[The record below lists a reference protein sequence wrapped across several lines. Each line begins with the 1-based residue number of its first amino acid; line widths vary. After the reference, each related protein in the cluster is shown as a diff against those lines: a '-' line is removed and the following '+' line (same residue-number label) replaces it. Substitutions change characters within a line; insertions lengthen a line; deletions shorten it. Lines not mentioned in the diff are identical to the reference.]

1 MSAIKLRDNI
11 YAVGAVD
18 PEVRIFHGYETPFG
32 ATYNCYLVI
41 DEKITLIDNVKAL
54 FTEQFIQNIEEIVP
68 LEKID
73 VLIQN
78 HIEPDHSGSFPEI
91 LKRNP
96 NLEVYLTSGS
106 KNGIKAYYGLEDYN
120 AHVVKLGDTLSTG
133 KYTYHFVPAPMV
145 HWPDSMLTY
154 LAEEKILFSNDAFGQ
169 HVCTG
174 ETYDDEMGLE
184 RLMERAMDYYGN
196 IVLPFGN
203 QVQKVLEQA
212 AGLDIG
218 MICPSH
224 GVILRSYIKEIVEAY
239 GRWARN
245 ECDMDKVVIVYDSMW
260 GSTEEMAYKIKKEYE
275 DLGKKV
281 HMHCLRDEHY
291 SQVMGDVV
299 EAKFVFLGAST
310 LNNNM
315 MPTMAAFVTYMKG
328 LRPKDRIGL
337 AFGSYGWSGEATK
350 QVDEIMQGLG
360 WHTMPIRKQLY
371 RG

>member
-1 MSAIKLRDNI
+1 MAAIKIRDNI

-18 PEVRIFHGYETPFG
+18 PEVRIFHGYQTPFG

-41 DEKITLIDNVKAL
+41 DEKITLIDNVKAK
-54 FTEQFIQNIEEIVP
+54 FTEQYLKNIEEIVP
-68 LEKID
+68 IEKID

-78 HIEPDHSGSFPEI
+78 HIEPDHSGSFPEL

-96 NLEVYLTSGS
+96 NLEVYCTAGA
-106 KNGIKAYYGLEDYN
+106 KAGIEAYYRVEDCKWN
-120 AHVVKLGDTLSTG
+120 LVKQGDTLSTG
-133 KYTYHFVPAPMV
+133 KYTFHFIPTPMV
-145 HWPDSMLTY
+145 HWPDSMVTY
-154 LAEEKILFSNDAFGQ
+154 LAEEKILFSNDSFGQ

-196 IVLPFGN
+196 IVLPFGF
-203 QVQKVLEQA
+203 QVQKILDQA
-212 AGLDIG
+212 AKLEIE

-224 GVILRSYIKEIVEAY
+224 GVILR
-239 GRWARN
+239 WAKN
-245 ECDMDKVVIVYDSMW
+245 ECDPDKVVIVYDSMW
-260 GSTEEMAYKIKKEYE
+260 GSTEEMVEKIKAEYE
-275 DLGKKV
+275 ALGKKV
-281 HMHCLRDEHY
+281 FVHCLRDEHY
-291 SQVMGDVV
+291 SQVMGDIV
-299 EAKFVFLGAST
+299 EAKFIMLGAST

-315 MPTMAAFVTYMKG
+315 MPTMAAFLTYMKG
-328 LRPKDRIGL
+328 LKPKNRIGL

>member
-1 MSAIKLRDNI
+1 MAAIKIRDNI

-18 PEVRIFHGYETPFG
+18 PDVRIFHGYQTPFG
-32 ATYNCYLVI
+32 ATYNCYLVL
-41 DEKITLIDNVKAL
+41 DDKITLIDNVKAK
-54 FTEQFIQNIEEIVP
+54 FTEQYIKNIEEIVP
-68 LEKID
+68 LDKID

-91 LKRNP
+91 LRRNP
-96 NLEVYLTSGS
+96 NLEVYCTAGA
-106 KNGIKAYYGLEDYN
+106 KAGIKAYYGVTDCKWN
-120 AHVVKLGDTLSTG
+120 VVKLGDTLSTG
-133 KYTYHFVPAPMV
+133 KYTFHFVPTPMV
-145 HWPDSMLTY
+145 HWPDSMVTY

-196 IVLPFGN
+196 IVLPFGA

-212 AGLDIG
+212 SSLDIG

-224 GVILRSYIKEIVEAY
+224 GVILRSFIPQMVDAY
-239 GRWARN
+239 SRWAAN
-245 ECDMDKVVIVYDSMW
+245 KCDPDKAVIVYDSMW
-260 GSTEEMAYKIKKEYE
+260 GSTEEMAQKLRAELE
-275 DLGKKV
+275 AEGKKV
-281 HMHCLRDEHY
+281 SVHCLRDEHY
-291 SQVMGDVV
+291 SRVMGDIV
-299 EAKFVFLGAST
+299 EAKYILTGVST

-315 MPTMAAFVTYMKG
+315 MPTMAAFMTYMKG
-328 LRPKDRIGL
+328 LRPKGRIGM

-350 QVDEIMQGLG
+350 QADEIMQGLG
-360 WHTMPIRKQLY
+360 WETLPIRKQLY